1 MAIRYIEQ
9 DRTFWLDTE
18 HTSYIMAVVDEENFV
33 GHVYYG
39 QKLQYTEGTPA
50 PVYLM
55 RTGEAPFV
63 PSQIVILIF
72 LIVHFATKT
81 SFVMGVMAVN
91 TDGEHIEATGPDYF
105 TDFLRE
111 HGVISK
117 QDVVNLNYTIWIDPN
132 SDSDVDSTNLST
144 IQVLFMT
151 RSVDVFFSDEEFLK
165 LMGGTDYLADLRDY
179 LPKELLDRYEDQQIM
194 VLNTMTGETIVAGIR
209 LENNEW
215 VRKTGWYQ
223 ETAAVGLADGMKNP
237 ELAVALL
244 EEILQ

>member
-1 MAIRYIEQ
+1 MEKEELIRKKEQWKELSPAEKWQYFIDYYLWITIGVAAGIAI
-9 DRTFWLDTE
+9 
-18 HTSYIMAVVDEENFV
+18 V
-33 GHVYYG
+33 
-39 QKLQYTEGTPA
+39 
-50 PVYLM
+50 
-55 RTGEAPFV
+55 
-63 PSQIVILIF
+63 IF

-91 TDGEHIEATGPDYF
+91 TDGVNTDGEQIKATSSDYF

-111 HGVISK
+111 HGVTSK
-117 QDVVNLNYTIWIDPN
+117 RDVVNLNYTIWIDPN